1 MECAEVHERLAD
13 HLAGTLAPPVAAAFE
28 AHVRGCASCA
38 RERGSLGAVWQ
49 MLGTLPADVP
59 DSARLRARMAQAV
72 AAAGNRLADDGDDEA
87 HDALI
92 DPVRDVTREFT
103 DEADAAADRDVSPRA
118 SDDSSRRAGPGVS
131 AVRPQAH
138 ARPVSATPPRFGV
151 RSGDAARPVRGGWP
165 WVQVAAAAVLLASG
179 VWMGRQVAAPARPD
193 AEMAALRQELRET
206 RELVTLSLLQQQS
219 ASERLKGV
227 GWTDRLDEPGDAV
240 VSALLDTLVR
250 DPNVNVR
257 LAAVDALARFGDR
270 APVRQGAVD
279 ALARQT
285 SPLVQLAMID
295 FVVEVD
301 ARTAVPVLRRLS
313 QDPALDASVRERAA
327 WGLERLG

>member
-1 MECAEVHERLAD
+1 M
-13 HLAGTLAPPVAAAFE
+13 
-28 AHVRGCASCA
+28 
-38 RERGSLGAVWQ
+38 WQ

-59 DSARLRARMAQAV
+59 DSVRLRARMAQAV
-72 AAAGNRLADDGDDEA
+72 AVAAAAEGVTDAGYNDASDAGRDAVLEVVGPRAVAGGDVLPGASDHA
-87 HDALI
+87 SRRAPDAASAVWP
-92 DPVRDVTREFT
+92 PVQARPSSAVGQRFG
-103 DEADAAADRDVSPRA
+103 ARPGDAAASVRA
-118 SDDSSRRAGPGVS
+118 A
-131 AVRPQAH
+131 
-138 ARPVSATPPRFGV
+138 
-151 RSGDAARPVRGGWP
+151 WP
-165 WVQVAAAAVLLASG
+165 WLQVAAAAVLLACG
-179 VWMGRQVAAPARPD
+179 VWLGRQVTSPVRPD

-313 QDPALDASVRERAA
+313 EDPALDASVRERAA